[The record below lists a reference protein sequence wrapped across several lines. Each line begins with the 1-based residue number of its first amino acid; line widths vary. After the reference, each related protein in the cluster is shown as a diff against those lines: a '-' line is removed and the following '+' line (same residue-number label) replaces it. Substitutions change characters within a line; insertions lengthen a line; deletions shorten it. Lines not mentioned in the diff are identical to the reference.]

1 MFVLTA
7 STIRKLCQ
15 NMVKCFALR
24 QLAQNQFQTDGIRD
38 EILSSYTLSC
48 MSYHTMYPILVHK
61 NLSVMAGF
69 EPASDTSKPKEGS
82 RSRSATTGEG
92 RKTTPISVLLLQNRQ
107 SHSTKW
113 NGVFHK
119 LSGNMD
125 NLQQSPNRNGH
136 SVRTRHQVTFFRMKI
151 NIN

>member
-1 MFVLTA
+1 ME
-7 STIRKLCQ
+7 
-15 NMVKCFALR
+15 KCFALR

-82 RSRSATTGEG
+82 RSMSSTTGEG
-92 RKTTPISVLLLQNRQ
+92 RQMTTISLPLFQKPTKTFRQTEWSVTLTINQQNLSQYQYKKMMQEIKDENESLFKRRDKTTRPYGWFSDSTNR
-107 SHSTKW
+107 TLT
-113 NGVFHK
+113 V
-119 LSGNMD
+119 
-125 NLQQSPNRNGH
+125 
-136 SVRTRHQVTFFRMKI
+136 
-151 NIN
+151 

>member
-1 MFVLTA
+1 MDKLGDIKHIFAKEIINVTTNR
-7 STIRKLCQ
+7 TITVKNKYVVKNRKEKK
-15 NMVKCFALR
+15 KCFALR

-82 RSRSATTGEG
+82 RSRRSTTREG
-92 RKTTPISVLLLQNRQ
+92 RETTPISLPLFQKPTKPFNQNG
-107 SHSTKW
+107 W
-113 NGVFHK
+113 
-119 LSGNMD
+119 
-125 NLQQSPNRNGH
+125 
-136 SVRTRHQVTFFRMKI
+136 SVT
-151 NIN
+151 